1 MRKILYFVAAL
12 VVMAGIAS
20 MSSCKKDK
28 AEVAKVNQDSIDN
41 LALTDSLATIRAEKT
56 RLQPS

>member
-41 LALTDSLATIRAEKT
+41 LALTD
-56 RLQPS
+56 